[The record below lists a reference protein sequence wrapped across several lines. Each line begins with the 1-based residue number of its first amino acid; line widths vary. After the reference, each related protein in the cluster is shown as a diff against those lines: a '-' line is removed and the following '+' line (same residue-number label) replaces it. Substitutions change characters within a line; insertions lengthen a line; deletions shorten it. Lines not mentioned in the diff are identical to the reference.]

1 MLWQQVLGFVFF
13 LLFVWFVWL
22 VVGCWLLVVGWYFVV
37 CWVFVVKCCYGDG
50 NDNNGGQC
58 AAYFMSALEE
68 IFMSFRHSTE
78 SRFKGGGGLILA

>member
-1 MLWQQVLGFVFF
+1 MLWVHALATGFRVCLFRVC
-13 LLFVWFVWL
+13 LLVCL
-22 VVGCWLLVVGWYFVV
+22 VGCWLL
-37 CWVFVVKCCYGDG
+37 VVKCCYGDG